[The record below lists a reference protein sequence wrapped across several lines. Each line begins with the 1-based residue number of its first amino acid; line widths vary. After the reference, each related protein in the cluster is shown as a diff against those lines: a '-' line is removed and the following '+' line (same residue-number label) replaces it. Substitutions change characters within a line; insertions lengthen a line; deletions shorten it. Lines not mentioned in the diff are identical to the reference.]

1 MFLTSFFYQL
11 AATQN
16 VIKILSDAI
25 KTQMTENKDS
35 GGELASSLQYSERPL
50 SHEGKV
56 TMLC

>member
-1 MFLTSFFYQL
+1 MFLTGFFYQL

-35 GGELASSLQYSERPL
+35 VG
-50 SHEGKV
+50 
-56 TMLC
+56 